1 MHNNHVSFSSPL
13 FFSRHQI
20 YLYGNKEPTSHLFLL
35 RHQIYLYGNKESPL
49 VHVLEAF
56 IEDYMAAWEDS

>member
-20 YLYGNKEPTSHLFLL
+20 YLHGNKEPTSHLFLS

-56 IEDYMAAWEDS
+56 I